1 MSEIKIASRYAKA
14 LLELSVEKNALEA
27 VISDFKTFLSIA
39 EQNREVGLTLGSP
52 IVNYDK
58 KFNILK
64 ALLGKSANAIT
75 ISFLDLV
82 TRKKRSNVLI
92 ATAKE
97 FLRQYNDYKG
107 IQVAEITTTLPL
119 TGDLRKQIIETVK
132 EISGFDKVELVEK
145 IDKELIAGF
154 VLKVND
160 KLWDDSISGKLRKLR
175 MQFAQRYF
183 VKLY

>member
-1 MSEIKIASRYAKA
+1 MSNIKVASRYAKA

-27 VISDFKTFLSIA
+27 VISDFKTLLSIA
-39 EQNREVGLTLGSP
+39 EQNREVGLTLDSP
-52 IVNYDK
+52 IVTYDK

-64 ALLGKSANAIT
+64 ALLGKSANSIT
-75 ISFLDLV
+75 LSFFDLV

-92 ATAKE
+92 STAKE

-119 TGDLRKQIIETVK
+119 TDNLRKQIIEIVK

-145 IDKELIAGF
+145 IDKDLIAGF

-160 KLWDDSISGKLRKLR
+160 KLWDDSLSGKLRKAR
-175 MQFAQRYF
+175 MKFAQRYF